1 MIYYRFGWLPE
12 MVLQSCGL
20 AVISERSGDPDR
32 QVGTVMLSCR
42 NAAEIPT
49 GRSGQSCGLVVRR
62 QHHISSSTRVIPAPP
77 RSTCSSVA
85 RFTAPVDSRYCLII

>member
-32 QVGTVMLSCR
+32 QVGMVWW
-42 NAAEIPT
+42 
-49 GRSGQSCGLVVRR
+49 SCGLAVLRSCGHVGAQRR
-62 QHHISSSTRVIPAPP
+62 SRPAGRDSLAVWWSGGSIIYPAPP
-77 RSTCSSVA
+77 G
-85 RFTAPVDSRYCLII
+85 